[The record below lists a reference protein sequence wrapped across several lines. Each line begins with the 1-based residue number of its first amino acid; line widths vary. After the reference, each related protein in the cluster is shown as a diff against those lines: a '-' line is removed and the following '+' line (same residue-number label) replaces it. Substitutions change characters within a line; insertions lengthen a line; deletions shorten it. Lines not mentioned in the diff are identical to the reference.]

1 MRRLEKVA
9 KNTYRTSW
17 TTWTDKTKDIRH
29 TTIGQTILDPLS
41 PKDNFPQQIRYHIE
55 IQAIQDHLLNRS
67 ISPKRRQHTGQNKME
82 EYIQLTE
89 EITDNWYQDRVLSF
103 RASE

>member
-41 PKDNFPQQIRYHIE
+41 PIGQFPPTNQISHW
-55 IQAIQDHLLNRS
+55 DTSNTRS
-67 ISPKRRQHTGQNKME
+67 PT
-82 EYIQLTE
+82 
-89 EITDNWYQDRVLSF
+89 
-103 RASE
+103 